1 MAEKRLGDALVEL
14 NPAGVDDA
22 ASARRQ
28 ADKVLRR
35 DNWRLR
41 LLAAVTI
48 FLSVLSATG
57 ILGLVYFFTVWIFPG
72 LHHIAHDLSA
82 PKGPPDPQGMKERLD
97 AISYWSATAIDW
109 AGTISVV
116 AMILAVLCG
125 ILLVFAS
132 RRAAL
137 RVVDAS
143 LKDLSEQVRQLQQS
157 LNAPSNASR
166 PPKTG

>member
-1 MAEKRLGDALVEL
+1 MTEKKLGDALVGL
-14 NPAGVDDA
+14 NPAGADNA

-28 ADKVLRR
+28 ADRVLRR

-41 LLAAVTI
+41 LLAGVTV
-48 FLSVLSATG
+48 FFSVLSATG

-82 PKGPPDPQGMKERLD
+82 QKGPPDPQGMKERLD
-97 AISYWSATAIDW
+97 AISYWSATMIEW
-109 AGTISVV
+109 GGTISVV

-137 RVVDAS
+137 RVVEAS
-143 LKDLSEQVRQLQQS
+143 LRDLSEQLRQLQQS
-157 LNAPSNASR
+157 LRTCS
-166 PPKTG
+166 PPKTE